1 MPKQYQ
7 DIKRSYLKR
16 GKSLKT
22 AKKLAAMTYNKLHPG
37 HANPWAH
44 ESGFEAKVKKGMR
57 KRR

>member
-1 MPKQYQ
+1 MPKQYLE
-7 DIKRSYLKR
+7 IKKSYLRR

-44 ESGFEAKVKKGMR
+44 ESKFAKRVKKGM